1 MYFAIKQEKS
11 IFSRFPSLLFFRY
24 IEYYL
29 NLPKRKVL
37 CENRGKVTFSHF
49 SELSFLFD
57 KLIQIDRL
65 GQFTAADRILMMISE
80 VSYTPSETC

>member
-1 MYFAIKQEKS
+1 M
-11 IFSRFPSLLFFRY
+11 IFPPIFKAFFSFGKLKY
-24 IEYYL
+24 HL

-65 GQFTAADRILMMISE
+65 GQFTAADRFLMMISE